1 MEGAKNEGDK
11 KPAADAGGKKV
22 DDGSTTVV
30 LKTEMHCEGCAKK
43 IKRAVK
49 NFPGMNY
56 SPVKFLF
63 VCFFSGVLE
72 LHTGNPNLVV
82 CFGNFTVE
90 KLSPSGP
97 KSNTAN

>member
-1 MEGAKNEGDK
+1 MEGAK

-22 DDGSTTVV
+22 DDGLTTVV

-49 NFPGMNY
+49 QFPGM
-56 SPVKFLF
+56 SSFLRSKFF
-63 VCFFSGVLE
+63 VSGVLE

-82 CFGNFTVE
+82 CFGNFTVSVE

-97 KSNTAN
+97 KSNTAKVINIY